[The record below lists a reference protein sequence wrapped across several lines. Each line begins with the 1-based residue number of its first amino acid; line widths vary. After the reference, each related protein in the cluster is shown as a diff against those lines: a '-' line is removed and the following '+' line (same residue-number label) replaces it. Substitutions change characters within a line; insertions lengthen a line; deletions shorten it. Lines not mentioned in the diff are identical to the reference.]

1 MRRIGLSHCA
11 LALVFITSG
20 CSADEPSPVPRAV
33 PQSVSDPAPDVT
45 IVVGS
50 GLTDTGPAVLPEP
63 TGYDIDPLGVLL
75 AAIIILTGD
84 VESAVATG
92 LVRPVEVDVAL
103 LALSSG
109 ALDDWSAFLQQAEA
123 TAQVRPAMR
132 AHSSRKPTVRWNN

>member
-1 MRRIGLSHCA
+1 MTRPCGGHYV
-11 LALVFITSG
+11 LALVLCATG
-20 CSADEPSPVPRAV
+20 CAASEPSPVPTAV
-33 PQSVSDPAPDVT
+33 PESVIDPAPDVT

-50 GLTDTGPAVLPEP
+50 GLSDTGPSVVAES

-92 LVRPVEVDVAL
+92 LVRPIEVDVAL
-103 LALSSG
+103 LAISSR
-109 ALDDWSAFLQQAEA
+109 ALDDWSSFLQQADGP
-123 TAQVRPAMR
+123 AQVRPAMR